1 MIVRTWQ
8 KGTEKD
14 NSATQN
20 TNKQSGWL
28 QHFVSNHNHICSTT
42 ESPLQDYQSLSQQ
55 NEKFS
60 FTHIHRKRNVASL
73 KHSQYIERALNAK
86 EQFTSFNSI
95 THSFKQI
102 ARRIIQ
108 GSKRNQKQYSEN
120 HAWKHISIRKV

>member
-20 TNKQSGWL
+20 INKQSGWL
-28 QHFVSNHNHICSTT
+28 QHFVSKHNHICSTT
-42 ESPLQDYQSLSQQ
+42 ESPLQDYRSLMST
-55 NEKFS
+55 KRISS

-73 KHSQYIERALNAK
+73 KHSQYIERAPNAK

-102 ARRIIQ
+102 ARWTIQ
-108 GSKRNQKQYSEN
+108 GSKRNQKQYSES